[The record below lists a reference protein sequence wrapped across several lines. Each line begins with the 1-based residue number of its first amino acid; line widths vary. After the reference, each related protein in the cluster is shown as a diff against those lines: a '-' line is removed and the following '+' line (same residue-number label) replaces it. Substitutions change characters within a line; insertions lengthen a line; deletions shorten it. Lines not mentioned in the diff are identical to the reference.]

1 MRGKGNDRGAGMS
14 GSGGGMADP
23 ARAPVVLDDE
33 RRRRAT
39 EAAHRAWEH
48 VISPRQLGAI
58 GRLLTRGET
67 ADVELLL
74 AGLEHEAIERLE
86 AARRPGGDAARK
98 RDDLRIA
105 AQRVFELLRVLPLPA
120 EGDAELEFHVLRVV
134 SLALVAE
141 LHGDLALWLRHAE
154 AAARIAALD
163 ATRWDAELRRETTL
177 AWLELLDPHGADGL
191 EHAFE
196 RIGRLR
202 EARFAREPELLSGL
216 ALADAQQMRLELAGL
231 YGLAG
236 AAATLVAH
244 LRRAPRAETLRE
256 LERHF
261 ETVRGVSFGRGALD
275 PALPW
280 IEEAAIVIAR
290 RHGSQ
295 LPLPGLMA

>member
-1 MRGKGNDRGAGMS
+1 MRGKGNDRGAG
-14 GSGGGMADP
+14 GGGASESS
-23 ARAPVVLDDE
+23 RAPVVLDDE

-48 VISPRQLGAI
+48 IVAPRRLGAA

-67 ADVELLL
+67 ADVELL
-74 AGLEHEAIERLE
+74 AAALEHEAVERLE
-86 AARRPGGDAARK
+86 ATRRPGGDGARK
-98 RDDLRIA
+98 REDLRVA
-105 AQRVFELLRVLPLPA
+105 AHHAFEMLRVLPLPA
-120 EGDAELEFHVLRVV
+120 DGDAELEFHVLRVV

-141 LHGDLALWLRHAE
+141 EHADLALWLRHVE
-154 AAARIAALD
+154 GAARVAALD
-163 ATRWDAELRRETTL
+163 AARWDAELRRETAL
-177 AWLELLDPHGADGL
+177 AWLELLDPQGVDGI
-191 EHAFE
+191 ERAFE

-202 EARFAREPELLSGL
+202 EARLAREPELLTGL
-216 ALADAQQMRLELAGL
+216 ALADAQHMRLELAAL

-261 ETVRGVSFGRGALD
+261 ETVRGVSFGRGPLD

-280 IEEAAIVIAR
+280 IEAAAELVAR

-295 LPLPGLMA
+295 LPLPGMLA